1 MNKLKRIILKYRQQ
15 KQEERKYD
23 FFLNYLTNTKLQDK
37 ITNYPRP
44 NHPLLRIL
52 GNGESLKMVL
62 NDVSNCSDY
71 MVMNAHVLHSS
82 YIDLKPRYYV
92 LADPAF
98 FKPRSNFDGRNIVQ
112 KILNET
118 TWPMTLFVPWEHAR
132 TAKLES
138 TQWVTIEYV
147 NQSEY
152 CGPEQYRD
160 YLYEHNLAMPTV
172 NNVLASAIY
181 LSIYLG
187 YKDVE
192 LYGVEHSWT
201 RDIYVNNKNQ
211 VCLRDSHFY
220 DKEEVKENVIVDSN
234 GIPKKIHEVLKMY
247 MEYFPAYWELRKLA
261 DKHGCRIINRTPNS
275 FIDAF
280 EKE

>member
-1 MNKLKRIILKYRQQ
+1 MNKLKKLILKYRQH
-15 KQEERKYD
+15 KKDERKYN
-23 FFLNYLTNTKLQDK
+23 FFLNYLTNIELQDR
-37 ITNYPRP
+37 IINYPRS
-44 NHPLLRIL
+44 NHSLLRIL
-52 GNGESLKMVL
+52 GNGDSLKMVL
-62 NDVSNCSDY
+62 NNVSKFSDY

-82 YIDLKPRYYV
+82 YKDLKPRYYV

-98 FKPRSNFDGRNIVQ
+98 FKPRSNFDGRYIVQ

-118 TWPMTLFVPWEHAR
+118 NWEMTLFIPWEHTKGAR
-132 TAKLES
+132 LES
-138 TQWVTIEYV
+138 TEWVKVEYL

-152 CGPEQYRD
+152 CGPEQYRE
-160 YLYEHNLAMPTV
+160 YLYEHNLAMPAV
-172 NNVLASAIY
+172 NNVLAASIY

-187 YKDVE
+187 YKNVE

-234 GIPKKIHEVLKMY
+234 GIPKKFHEVLKMY
-247 MEYFPAYWELRKLA
+247 MEYFPAYWELRELA
-261 DKHGCRIINRTPNS
+261 DKHSCRIINCTPDS